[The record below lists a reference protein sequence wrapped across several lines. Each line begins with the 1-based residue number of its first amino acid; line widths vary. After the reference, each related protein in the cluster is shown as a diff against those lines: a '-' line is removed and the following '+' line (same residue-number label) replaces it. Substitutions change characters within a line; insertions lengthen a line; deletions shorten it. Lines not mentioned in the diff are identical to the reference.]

1 MPRTDRHMKLLRLV
15 QAALTAT
22 LLAAGNAYA
31 DRLITDQIG
40 REVKIPDH
48 VERVVTLQH
57 QSLNILV
64 QLHAGE
70 NVKGVL
76 SSWKKNLGP
85 EFARFIPGIES
96 LPTPGDLTSANVEE
110 LLKLKPDVVFVANYA
125 PKPMIEALERAGL
138 PAVAVSLRQDAAGE
152 RAKLNPTMGD
162 EDAAYADGLRDGI
175 RLIADIV
182 DRRQE
187 GEALIERAFASR
199 KLVEERLRDIAPE
212 KRVRAYM
219 ANPNLTTY
227 GSGKYTGVMMER
239 AGAFN
244 VAAPSIKGYKQ
255 VSIEEV
261 IGWNPAVIFVQAR
274 YPKLVGQI
282 LSDPQWANIA
292 AVKDKRVALMP
303 EYAKAWGYPQPE
315 ALALGELWMAKKLY
329 PERFADID
337 VDAMA
342 RDYYKTFYRAEPLPA
357 QTQSNTQTAP

>member
-1 MPRTDRHMKLLRLV
+1 MKIFRIV
-15 QAALTAT
+15 QAALAAT
-22 LLAAGNAYA
+22 LLAAGSAYA

-40 REVKIPDH
+40 REVKIPDT

-64 QLHAGE
+64 QLHAGDE
-70 NVKGVL
+70 VKGVL

-85 EFARFIPGIES
+85 EFARFVPGIES
-96 LPTPGDLTSANVEE
+96 LPTPGDLTTANVEE
-110 LLKLKPDVVFVANYA
+110 LLKLKPDVIFIANYA

-138 PAVAVSLRQDAAGE
+138 PAVAVSLRRDAEGE
-152 RAKLNPTMGD
+152 QAKLNPTMAD
-162 EDAAYADGLRDGI
+162 EDAAYADGLADGI
-175 RLIADIV
+175 RLIADV
-182 DRRQE
+182 VGRKAE

-199 KLVEERLRDIAPE
+199 KLVEERLRGIKPE
-212 KRVRAYM
+212 ERVRAYM

-274 YPKLVGQI
+274 YPKLVGDI
-282 LSDPQWANIA
+282 LGDPQWANIA
-292 AVKDKRVALMP
+292 AVKAKRVALMP

-315 ALALGELWMAKKLY
+315 ALALGELWMAKMLY

-337 VDAMA
+337 IDALA
-342 RDYYKTFYRAEPLPA
+342 LDYYETFYRAKPLA
-357 QTQSNTQTAP
+357 AGAQTAP

>member
-1 MPRTDRHMKLLRLV
+1 MTFAQVLLSV
-15 QAALTAT
+15 A
-22 LLAAGNAYA
+22 LAATFFSAGPARA
-31 DRLITDQIG
+31 DRLVTDQIG
-40 REVKIPDH
+40 REVRIPDT
-48 VERVVTLQH
+48 VERVVALQH

-64 QLHAGE
+64 QLHAGDE
-70 NVKGVL
+70 VTGVL

-85 EFARFIPGIES
+85 EFARFVPGIEE

-110 LLKLKPDVVFVANYA
+110 LLRLKPDVVFIANYA
-125 PKPMIEALERAGL
+125 PKSMIESLERAGL
-138 PAVAVSLRQDAAGE
+138 PAVAVSLRRDAAGE
-152 RAKLNPTMGD
+152 KAKLNPTMAD

-175 RLIADIV
+175 RLIADV
-182 DRRQE
+182 VERKSE

-199 KLVEERLRDIAPE
+199 KLVEERLADIPTE

-239 AGAFN
+239 SGALN
-244 VAAPSIKGYKQ
+244 VAAATIKGYKQ

-274 YPKLVGQI
+274 YPSLVGEI
-282 LSDPQWANIA
+282 LADPQWANID
-292 AVKDKRVALMP
+292 AVKSKRVYLMP

-337 VDAMA
+337 VDALA
-342 RDYYKTFYRAEPLPA
+342 RDYYRTFYRAEPMESTESDA
-357 QTQSNTQTAP
+357 AKTAATAAKP